1 MIRIYP
7 QFLKT
12 LLFFILCTM
21 NSCTK
26 SAVVRDSAKGSLKS
40 LAVSFKSTS
49 SVSQVR
55 SQIEKLPKDNIWW
68 TVYGT
73 DQSWNNKNLHR
84 FMPTVNVYREGQ
96 VSVLEEKLDVS
107 IPKCLVTT
115 PEGEMSFQD
124 FLTSD
129 QSTVMGIVIVKDGAV
144 VYEQYPRQEPYEKP
158 IYWSVTKVVVSTLVA
173 ILEDRGEIDV
183 NKPISFYIPELV
195 SSDYKD
201 ITVRNVL
208 DMATGVNCHEEYE
221 DWESCYYKYSI
232 TLGDGF
238 FTEDSPQNPYEMLAK
253 VRPGF
258 TAVQGT
264 EYNYSGANTFLL
276 GWLVEKIMKMP
287 FQDALTKEIWSKIGA
302 EADASILAPRYGVP
316 ITHGGLLA
324 RLRDVARFGMIYTP
338 SYSAITKEKI
348 ISDKIV
354 TRILEDGNPKLWEK
368 AFANNAIK
376 DDFSH
381 SIYQWDQVYKN
392 DDFYK
397 GGWGGQGLLVNPK
410 KNLVV
415 AYTGYYKDKEASEVE
430 LLPVL
435 RRVLKEVYPD
445 KEK

>member
-1 MIRIYP
+1 
-7 QFLKT
+7 
-12 LLFFILCTM
+12 M

-26 SAVVRDSAKGSLKS
+26 SKVVHDSAKGSSES
-40 LAVSFKSTS
+40 LAVSFKSAS

-96 VSVLEEKLDVS
+96 VSVLENKQDAS
-107 IPKCLVTT
+107 IPNCLVTT

-124 FLTSD
+124 FITSD

-173 ILEDRGEIDV
+173 ILEDRGKIDV
-183 NKPISFYIPELV
+183 NKAISFYIPELED
-195 SSDYKD
+195 SDYKD

-238 FTEDSPQNPYEMLAK
+238 FTDDSPKNPYEMLAK
-253 VRPGF
+253 IRPGF
-258 TAVQGT
+258 TAPQGT

-324 RLRDVARFGMIYTP
+324 RLRDVARFGMLYTP
-338 SYSAITKEKI
+338 SYSAIAKEKI

-354 TRILEDGNPKLWEK
+354 TRILDDGNPKLWEN

-445 KEK
+445 IEQ